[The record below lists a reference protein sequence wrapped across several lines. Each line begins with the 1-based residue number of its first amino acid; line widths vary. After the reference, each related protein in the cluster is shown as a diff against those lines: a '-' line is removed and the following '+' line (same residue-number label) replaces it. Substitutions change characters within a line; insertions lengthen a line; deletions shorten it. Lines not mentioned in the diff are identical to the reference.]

1 MADVQ
6 ELSQPDVKEGRTE
19 KILHHIEELLE
30 SNRRKSRV
38 ELMCAIILSLA
49 TTCSAWCA
57 YQSKLWSGKQGAESG
72 AAGTAA
78 SLAAQNRLRGMTIR
92 TMEAALFI
100 KIFEAWNPE
109 DNKVADFYTARL
121 PPRTQAALKAWWKT
135 KPKTNKDAPATPFAM
150 AEYSQPEL
158 EAAEKLD
165 KDAAGHAALSSK
177 AGKNSDTYVLLT
189 VMFASVLF
197 FGGIG
202 GTFSSRWLRRTM
214 MYISLVLFL
223 VTFTVLVMMP
233 VGWD

>member
-1 MADVQ
+1 MSEVQ
-6 ELSQPDVKEGRTE
+6 ELSSVDVKEERSE
-19 KILHHIEELLE
+19 KLLHHIEELLE

-78 SLAAQNRLRGMTIR
+78 SLAAQNRLRAMEIR
-92 TMEAALFI
+92 SIEAALFI
-100 KIFEAWNPE
+100 KIF
-109 DNKVADFYTARL
+109 DNWKDHRDVADFFAARL
-121 PPRTQAALKAWWKT
+121 PPQSQVALKAWWKT
-135 KPKTNKDAPATPFAM
+135 KPLTNKDAPSTPFAM
-150 AEYSQPEL
+150 KEYNQPEL
-158 EAAEKLD
+158 DEANKQDKAAAE
-165 KDAAGHAALSSK
+165 HSALGTK

-202 GTFSSRWLRRTM
+202 GTFNSRWLRRAM

-223 VTFTVLVMMP
+223 VTFAALCLMP
-233 VGWD
+233 IGWD